1 MTYGIEWSRKPSKG
15 ETVTKKGDEIEEIDN
30 EPIELLDL
38 PAEIIVIILNKM
50 EYDELRS
57 LEFTCS
63 YFRVMIVEHRVYSKI
78 YQSLPYYNKQTL
90 NCLHWLETN
99 RAITNLQLS
108 RLCKKKLH
116 QYHYQD
122 CCDLLIVIIKI
133 LHLGIFKRKLNEIL

>member
-63 YFRVMIVEHRVYSKI
+63 YFRYLFNIKVY
-78 YQSLPYYNKQTL
+78 
-90 NCLHWLETN
+90 H
-99 RAITNLQLS
+99 
-108 RLCKKKLH
+108 
-116 QYHYQD
+116 
-122 CCDLLIVIIKI
+122 
-133 LHLGIFKRKLNEIL
+133 